1 MGTRN
6 PWQKLKDEAAKIRT
20 PTQILQEQ
28 VGPLQDATGGLLRG
42 RVLTKEVADD
52 VRVSFV
58 VYVPTLN
65 NYAIELL
72 RVKHP
77 LVQYPA
83 LLYSDWTKRQVR
95 CSDHERLETAV
106 LDCLEAPPVQS
117 IVVGLFAQTGQAR
130 TGEAGGGPGEDG

>member
-42 RVLTKEVADD
+42 RVLTKEAADN

-83 LLYSDWTKRQVR
+83 LLYSDWTKSRFAVMTTR
-95 CSDHERLETAV
+95 DLRRPSWTA
-106 LDCLEAPPVQS
+106 
-117 IVVGLFAQTGQAR
+117 
-130 TGEAGGGPGEDG
+130 